1 MKIKFSNDYAT
12 FRAKITRRFCG
23 NALLSIL
30 IVIVL
35 YVLLWRQRGGNLIAY
50 FLMHFFGVDRE
61 TANMIYFYY
70 FRSYREVFFAA
81 AITFVFAFLL
91 LRLFRWMTKYFKE
104 IDQGIDALQVDDS
117 KAIRLSPEMLPFE
130 SKLNAVKQTLE
141 RQKAETALAEQRKNE
156 LVMYLAHDIRTLS
169 LIHI

>member
-1 MKIKFSNDYAT
+1 MLHFGLKS
-12 FRAKITRRFCG
+12 RVVFCG

-81 AITFVFAFLL
+81 AITFVFAF
-91 LRLFRWMTKYFKE
+91 FAPAPIPMD
-104 IDQGIDALQVDDS
+104 DQILQGDRS
-117 KAIRLSPEMLPFE
+117 G
-130 SKLNAVKQTLE
+130 N
-141 RQKAETALAEQRKNE
+141 
-156 LVMYLAHDIRTLS
+156 
-169 LIHI
+169 